1 MTTTKK
7 DISIQIQDI
16 FDKNELNDL
25 KRFLNKRQCLNC
37 TNSYL
42 IYLFHFVQSAGI
54 LTSSIGAGNNDI
66 SYIWIGIGLNLFA
79 TLIHI
84 YEKTNNSILKKLMI
98 DIQHIKSGSYIDESE
113 IINPLENIDD
123 FSTMKPLTTPSSYK
137 NINSNHTNHSM
148 KTPLLNN
155 SFITDSSYNTF

>member
-7 DISIQIQDI
+7 DFSIQIQDI
-16 FDKNELNDL
+16 FDNNELNDL

-54 LTSSIGAGNNDI
+54 LTSSIGAGNNNV

-123 FSTMKPLTTPSSYK
+123 FSTMKSFTTPSSYK
-137 NINSNHTNHSM
+137 NINSNHTNENPII
-148 KTPLLNN
+148 K
-155 SFITDSSYNTF
+155 